1 MTAAYR
7 FFSKVVWNGD
17 ADECWEWA
25 AGTAGKG
32 YGQFWNGERQM
43 PAHRWAYEFLVGPV
57 PAGLQLDHLCRN
69 PRCVNPAHL
78 EPVSGHRNILR
89 GESPSAVN
97 SRKQVCKHGHPLKDR
112 NLIVE
117 QEQGH
122 PRRRCRECREDA
134 DRRRRARE
142 RG

>member
-1 MTAAYR
+1 MTDAAR
-7 FFSKVVWNGD
+7 FFSKIVWNGD
-17 ADECWEWA
+17 EGECWEWT

-43 PAHRWAYEFLVGPV
+43 PAHRWAYEFFIGPV

-78 EPVSGHRNILR
+78 EPVASRENILR
-89 GESPSAVN
+89 GNSPSAVN
-97 SRKQVCKHGHPLKDR
+97 ARKDACKHGHSLAGR

-117 QEQGH
+117 QERGKSR
-122 PRRRCRECREDA
+122 PRRRCRACREEA
-134 DRRRRARE
+134 TRRYRE
-142 RG
+142 RL